1 MAERLH
7 STRRRAQAMG
17 RFADSALRLV
27 NPPRLLVVAGMLLCA
42 LAACSKHSGAD
53 HGRSSMSERQRDST
67 IAKSRLPG
75 AGVVGRALAVSDS
88 PAARAARLD

>member
-17 RFADSALRLV
+17 RFADS
-27 NPPRLLVVAGMLLCA
+27 

-88 PAARAARLD
+88 TAARAARLDSLPR